1 MSYILIID
9 DEQSIRDLLSDVFA
23 SAGFDV
29 GVAESGLQGIRMVAA
44 RKPDLVVTDILM
56 PDKEGLETIL
66 ELKRSAPDLPIFAM
80 SGGSLNGPIDVLG
93 MARRFGAIRVYA
105 KPFDPF
111 DMLQAAQAQL
121 GVT

>member
-1 MSYILIID
+1 
-9 DEQSIRDLLSDVFA
+9 
-23 SAGFDV
+23 
-29 GVAESGLQGIRMVAA
+29 MVSV

-66 ELKRSAPDLPIFAM
+66 DLKRASPDLPIFAM

-93 MARRFGAIRVYA
+93 MARRFGAIQVYS

-111 DMLQAAQAQL
+111 EMLQAIQAQL
-121 GVT
+121 GAA

>member
-1 MSYILIID
+1 MPYILVID
-9 DEQSIRDLLSDVFA
+9 DEPSIRELLSDVFS

-66 ELKRSAPDLPIFAM
+66 ELKRALPDLPIFAM
-80 SGGSLNGPIDVLG
+80 SGGSLGGPIDVLG
-93 MARRFGAIRVYA
+93 MARQFGAMRVYP

-111 DMLQAAQAQL
+111 DMLQAIQAQL
-121 GVT
+121 GAA